1 MEFPDSRQVFRTRD
15 QNERLCGLE
24 SAGALL
30 AHLRV
35 VVRCDTASRRDVR
48 GFARGVSALECRAT
62 VRQFGEARGRFS
74 LLDSN
79 LTPSQGGPDDAHL
92 LVVKTFT
99 NILLVAVLALLSAC
113 GPSESSSS
121 TDATPAGGKRAAG
134 TIGVSLLTLDNPF
147 FKVIGDNI
155 QSEGR
160 KHGYEAI
167 VVSGD
172 KDVAKQ
178 GNQIKDFIV
187 KKVSAIVLSPCD
199 SKSIIPVIQ
208 EANAAGIPVFTV
220 DIPCNEPGVKIV
232 TQVATDNYGGGKEAA
247 QAMIEA
253 LGEQGGKVA
262 ILHFKQAE
270 SCLLRVKG
278 FREVIEAHNKTGK
291 AKIDMATELERGGAK
306 DIGFKAAEDALQA
319 HPDLRG
325 IFAINDPAALGARA
339 ALEKAG
345 KTQQVVLVG
354 FDGQPEGKQAIKD
367 GKIYADPIQ
376 FPDRMGVQIVDAI
389 VRHSKGE
396 SLPAQM
402 LIPTSLYRKADAMKD
417 PELK

>member
-1 MEFPDSRQVFRTRD
+1 MLAVDFP
-15 QNERLCGLE
+15 
-24 SAGALL
+24 
-30 AHLRV
+30 
-35 VVRCDTASRRDVR
+35 
-48 GFARGVSALECRAT
+48 
-62 VRQFGEARGRFS
+62 
-74 LLDSN
+74 
-79 LTPSQGGPDDAHL
+79 
-92 LVVKTFT
+92 VKTYLPALF
-99 NILLVAVLALLSAC
+99 VAVLGLLAGCGQPEESAKPAA
-113 GPSESSSS
+113 GVPASPRS
-121 TDATPAGGKRAAG
+121 TG

-155 QSEGR
+155 QAEGR
-160 KHGYEAI
+160 KRGYEAI

-199 SKSIIPVIQ
+199 SKSIVPVIQ

-232 TQVATDNYGGGKEAA
+232 TQVATDNLGGGREAG
-247 QAMIEA
+247 QAMIEV
-253 LGEQGGKVA
+253 LGGKGGKIAV
-262 ILHFKQAE
+262 LHFKQAE
-270 SCLLRVKG
+270 SCQLRVKG
-278 FREVIEAHNKTGK
+278 FREVIDAHNASGK
-291 AKIDMATELERGGAK
+291 PKIEIVTELESGGAK
-306 DIGFKAAEDALQA
+306 DVGYKAAEDALQA
-319 HPDLRG
+319 QPELRG

-345 KTQQVVLVG
+345 KTKQVAIIG

-396 SLPAQM
+396 TLPPQM
-402 LIPTSLYRKADAMKD
+402 LIPTRLYKMEDAAKD

>member
-1 MEFPDSRQVFRTRD
+1 MVSPMHPICSRLRNCLRTFVHAH
-15 QNERLCGLE
+15 RLSVIALMATLAVTGCSPSKE
-24 SAGALL
+24 SPVPTEL
-30 AHLRV
+30 AK
-35 VVRCDTASRRDVR
+35 
-48 GFARGVSALECRAT
+48 G
-62 VRQFGEARGRFS
+62 Q
-74 LLDSN
+74 
-79 LTPSQGGPDDAHL
+79 
-92 LVVKTFT
+92 
-99 NILLVAVLALLSAC
+99 
-113 GPSESSSS
+113 
-121 TDATPAGGKRAAG
+121 G

-147 FKVIGDNI
+147 FKVIGDTI
-155 QSEGR
+155 TAEGQKR
-160 KHGYEAI
+160 GYGSL

-178 GNQIKDFIV
+178 ANQIKDFIV

-208 EANAAGIPVFTV
+208 EANSAGIPVFTV

-253 LGEQGGKVA
+253 LGEAGGKVA

-278 FREVIEAHNKTGK
+278 FREVIDAYNQK
-291 AKIDMATELERGGAK
+291 AKGRIEMVTELESGGAK
-306 DIGFKAAEDALQA
+306 DQGYKAAEDALQA
-319 HPDLRG
+319 HSDLRG

-345 KTQQVVLVG
+345 KAQQVVLVG
-354 FDGQPEGKQAIKD
+354 FDGQPEGKQAIKE

-376 FPDRMGVQIVDAI
+376 FPDKMGAQIVDAI
-389 VRHSKGE
+389 MRHSKGE
-396 SLPAQM
+396 TLPPQM
-402 LIPTSLYRKADAMKD
+402 LIPTRLYRKADAMKD